1 MKYKFI
7 IKIVFTAVVAFLLQ
21 IYLPWWS
28 VVIAGFAISFILSSG
43 GLPSFFAGFLGV
55 GLLWFALALF
65 IDNANDGILSNKVAQ
80 IFTLPNSFL
89 LVLITAIIGGLSG
102 GFGALTGSYF
112 RKLVLPVNED
122 LYID

>member
-43 GLPSFFAGFLGV
+43 GMSSFFAGFLGV
-55 GLLWFALALF
+55 GLLWFTLALF

-89 LVLITAIIGGLSG
+89 LILITAIIGGLTA
-102 GFGALTGSYF
+102 GFGALSGSYL
-112 RKLVLPVNED
+112 RDLVLPVNED

>member
-7 IKIVFTAVVAFLLQ
+7 FKIVFTAVVAFLLQ

-43 GLPSFFAGFLGV
+43 GMSSFFAGFLGV
-55 GLLWFALALF
+55 GLLWFTLALF
-65 IDNANDGILSNKVAQ
+65 IDNTNDGILSNKVAQ

-89 LVLITAIIGGLSG
+89 LILITSIIGGLAAG
-102 GFGALTGSYF
+102 LGALTGSYF
-112 RKLVLPVNED
+112 RDLVLPVSED